1 MAQSTYG
8 EAKGADRKTP
18 VTGTP
23 ASGGT
28 AIVSPTTGN
37 YVAGGNIQDTAK
49 QNTSNISASD
59 TTRRVGDWVN
69 VGGNVWAVVPNS
81 ETDLKQKYQV
91 IRGASEKRDLNLGD
105 YIGAGLSAVG
115 TGMGLKGAGVKLP
128 VIGTIIMGAQFL
140 QNVQD
145 AEKRNIDA
153 WLNQQVDYDYAVDFY
168 TDENGKQMYKVN
180 YDKMQDSGYGSG
192 SEVKKATDTTNTDVM
207 LNGDNNLTFN
217 VSAAFA
223 RSDRYQELLDTITDN
238 YSSLTVDEANE
249 VVDKETGDTV
259 LDKIRQVVK
268 AEEIQYYY
276 DARSIHELKKVAP
289 NASAEALYDATKTQL
304 IGSLS
309 KETLEETNV
318 VIYDE
323 FNNKKEVN
331 AKTYLDDI
339 KKMSKKERDD
349 YMLSIGN
356 RIQSDNISDDEKAV
370 LKGQANALYSAS
382 SNDGEYHD
390 IYQKDF
396 FDTVADA
403 GGIFTGVR
411 LGNLFGIS
419 PELSTFAENDFFAP
433 VVSGG
438 MDLARMVT
446 MGKITNGIEKG
457 LRTATAALGGK
468 IGGSFGTFLQN
479 INKFAPQDV
488 PTAFPGLKNGAESIG
503 KWAGTTATQFS
514 FMAAADLAYEG
525 IRAATYG
532 MAKEDFNF
540 LGELGSDMALDM
552 LMTYG
557 PRNYVDTMNMPK
569 YEYRRFEVKKDPK
582 TGEEYLVSK
591 KYAADEKTKTAEA
604 EKDAQKA
611 NAADDIEDEFYTT
624 DMEEFSRAT
633 GYRNEAGLVEVTA
646 EELAQRRAKTIDK
659 ITDSKIGL
667 KVQELFFDKNA
678 AMAKLAIQVR
688 AAGGG
693 SGLYKKVLRFA
704 NDVRQITKDV
714 MNEYRQFGEVS
725 KHFEALANKMREV
738 APKAKDFTKED
749 ANYINAMANHHRFT
763 AEHKGDKKAIS
774 LIDNFY
780 SKAMNGV
787 SDERKAELDELMT
800 LMRAVAGDV
809 LDFYQAKGLLT
820 ADQVKQLR
828 KSPAYKGGMF
838 LPVWAKDG
846 VKRAG
851 EIGQGRAKLKKVFDK
866 SQLIAVEDL
875 EDPFVT
881 LGSYINNAARN
892 VAINERAMAIK
903 EAAEL
908 AGVGIHLYSDTGG
921 GLEEVKN
928 LKELNE
934 EFGKRYEKIVKDVK
948 SKIPSHQQWQKINDN
963 LVLESKALKNAEGL
977 QKIRSETQQLQRQ
990 YEKLKRAQEKRGTQ
1004 VDAKDVK
1011 FIDQPEDMSEML
1023 KLKKRGTPK
1032 IKEIS
1037 TLEDALKAHKLIGR
1051 GARYIHLDETGS
1063 ALRALLTES
1072 FKNGDRPGAEG
1083 LSEDAIRDLANETYQ
1098 EIRKQIIDGVRYKN
1112 NVNDATKAAADA
1124 IRANLSEKELTNLIE
1139 NENKFQN
1146 AEAKAAIE
1154 LRNRYIQWWNET
1166 EALRRNLGI
1175 ESYTYGY
1182 EDTKQVPGAFG
1193 NYGNNGTNPY
1203 RPSKERSLTPE
1214 VNTSRRFT
1222 NHEQE
1227 IRIAISTFNSLEDM
1241 KSTIVHEAAHAAF
1254 ARAANRVPLL
1264 TDALRTLGVDAK
1276 VSEDIANSTDATEL
1290 IAYMTQ
1296 KKFLADMDQFDSSH
1310 FKNDATVQKHLNNIM
1325 KRLGNKTPV
1334 NFKER
1339 FIDQIKNVITFV
1351 KGKLVGT
1358 LADVK
1363 TLDDFYNGL
1372 IGGQFANGMRL
1383 STIGAE
1389 VKRSPY
1395 KGLGMMFDWSKVDAE
1410 GAKMAQDLIDI
1421 DNKIKANKQEE
1432 LRLIDEI
1439 KEDVRTLM
1447 NDALKQSKGS
1457 PVKIDV
1463 DMYVDVQ
1470 VTNSLKKAFQ
1480 SDNPTGQIQAILNDA
1495 VETANPYVSRK
1506 DVIDNLAGKEAAK
1519 FRKGV
1524 NRKMVID
1531 SRKKGKMSADHLN
1544 VLADK
1549 VADVVTQRVTGKKP
1563 RVSAIDDDQL
1573 SRFLSEGGGG
1583 HTIRYMQDGKEQR
1596 MVLSGKGSEALVK
1609 EFYEPE
1615 FKVKSP
1621 WAQIP
1626 LKAAKGLGQMK
1637 RILTTSMDPTRVLPN
1652 LARDWTRGIVST
1664 GGDILLSPDM
1674 LRTEVIDSGRY
1685 SEAEIQKINNGFEL
1699 AKAGIE
1705 GSTLTESMQTPK
1717 KNRKKSMIRA
1727 MNEPVDGN
1735 SFQKFVYDR
1744 TESAGKF
1751 FSTLQD
1757 MGETFTR
1764 KRAMEIAYYKELAAA
1779 SARGMKID
1787 DAVKLAVDAAYFA
1800 GREATTNFFRRGKL
1814 ISQVAQFVPYLSQKF
1829 ATLESFKY
1837 SYIDDPITVMRSLKS
1852 TVATYSALIAI
1863 ALSNDESRQRY
1874 YLLTE
1879 YERANN
1885 IIIPLSNDRI
1895 IKVPLDDTV
1904 AAFLTPYRRM
1914 IETLNG
1920 VDPEAFY
1927 LWGAEALEALSPLDL
1942 TGFSEGDKFNVV
1954 RGFQKLGAELVPTWA
1969 LPILESMTGTDWYYG
1984 TNISVDEEYVG
1995 ARTGNYTPSA
2005 GELTTKSA
2013 NSKTL
2018 AAVSNATG
2026 IPQWVLQRFYSEYG
2040 GNVGQYM
2047 LNMFDKLQGATEEEQ
2062 GGTEFKKAIFK
2073 PFTGGSS
2080 DNVTSAFW
2088 DGTKVLED
2096 KKKNLQ
2102 NEIRSLNTQIKAA
2115 TGEAKAELI
2124 NKRQE
2129 KIKAYGLE
2137 VSDFLNQYLSAY
2149 EITGGLTKQQAN
2161 RVYRLYDLYT
2171 EDDNQSLY
2179 LEDSVEDY
2187 YADKAKKQTNKMAT
2201 NLAARSG
2208 MDKYYDMTEN
2218 DYDSS
2223 YAMEALKNSVYGVPL
2238 KQMVEIANILEDTS
2252 DYENSFTKLR
2262 QDAYDARSKAY
2273 DAKNYDL
2280 ADKIAY
2286 QYDYQVLAALY
2297 PYLVKNGIAET
2308 LNRSKVMDYIADW
2321 IMVPSS
2327 EMRTSKGKY
2336 VPNLGTDSQKEKA
2349 FKKQF
2354 VKKMY
2359 GVLGE

>member
-8 EAKGADRKTP
+8 EAKGADNKKP

-28 AIVSPTTGN
+28 AIVSPTTGD
-37 YVAGGNIQDTAK
+37 YIGGGNIQDSAT
-49 QNTSNISASD
+49 QNTTKVNPSD

-91 IRGASEKRDLNLGD
+91 IRGASAKRDLTLGD

-115 TGMGLKGAGVKLP
+115 TGMGMKGMGVKLP
-128 VIGTIIMGAQFL
+128 VIGGIVMGAQFL

-168 TDENGKQMYKVN
+168 TDENGNQMYKVN
-180 YDKMQDSGYGSG
+180 YDKMKDAGYGSG

-223 RSDRYQELLDTITDN
+223 RSDRYQTLLDTITEN
-238 YSSLTVDEANE
+238 FPSLTEDEANE

-259 LDKIRQVVK
+259 LDKIKQAVK

-276 DARSIHELKKVAP
+276 DARSIQELKKVAP

-356 RIQSDNISDDEKAV
+356 RIQSDNIGDDEKAV
-370 LKGQANALYSAS
+370 LKAQANALYSAS

-390 IYQKDF
+390 LYQKDF

-411 LGNLFGIS
+411 LGNIFGIS
-419 PELSTFAENDFFAP
+419 PELSTFVENDFFAP
-433 VVSGG
+433 VISGG

-446 MGKITNGIEKG
+446 MGKIMNGVERG
-457 LRTATAALGGK
+457 LRSATVALGSK

-479 INKFAPQDV
+479 VNKFAPQDV
-488 PTAFPGLKNGAESIG
+488 PNAFPGLKNGAESVG
-503 KWAGTTATQFS
+503 KWAGSTAIQFGY
-514 FMAAADLAYEG
+514 MAAADLAYEG

-532 MAKEDFNF
+532 LNKEDFNF

-557 PRNYVDTMNMPK
+557 PRNYVDAMNMPK
-569 YEYRRFEVKKDPK
+569 YEYRRFEVKKDPN
-582 TGEEYLVSK
+582 TGEQYLVSK
-591 KYAADEKTKTAEA
+591 KYAADEKTKTAGA
-604 EKDAQKA
+604 EEDAKKA
-611 NAADDIEDEFYTT
+611 SAADDIEDEFYTT
-624 DMEEFSRAT
+624 DVEELNRSI
-633 GYRNEAGLVEVTA
+633 GHRNEAGLVEVTA
-646 EELAQRRAKTIDK
+646 EELSQRRAKTIDK
-659 ITDSKIGL
+659 ITDSKVGM

-678 AMAKLAIQVR
+678 AMAKLAVQVR

-693 SGLYKKVLRFA
+693 KGLYKKILRFA
-704 NDVRQITKDV
+704 NDIRQITKDT
-714 MNEYRQFGEVS
+714 MNEYRQFGSVS
-725 KHFEALANKMREV
+725 KHIDAMAAKLREV

-749 ANYINAMANHHRFT
+749 AAYINAMANHHRFT
-763 AEHKGDKKAIS
+763 AEHKGDKKAIGM
-774 LIDNFY
+774 IDEFY
-780 SKAMNGV
+780 KKAMNGV
-787 SDERKAELDELMT
+787 SDERKVELDELMT

-809 LDFYQAKGLLT
+809 LDYYQAKGLLT

-846 VKRAG
+846 VKNAG
-851 EIGQGRAKLKKVFDK
+851 EISQSRAKLKKVFDK

-875 EDPFVT
+875 EDPLVT
-881 LGSYINNAARN
+881 LGSYINNAMRN
-892 VAINERAMAIK
+892 VAINDRAMAIR
-903 EAAEL
+903 EGAEL

-934 EFGKRYEKIVKDVK
+934 DFGKRYEKIVKDVK
-948 SKIPSHQQWQKINDN
+948 GKIPSHQQWQKINDN

-977 QKIRSETQQLQRQ
+977 QKIRTETAKLERE
-990 YEKLKRAQEKRGTQ
+990 YAKLKRAQEKRGTQ
-1004 VDAKDVK
+1004 VDTSGVK
-1011 FIDQPEDMSEML
+1011 LIDQPKDMSEML
-1023 KLKKRGTPK
+1023 KLKQRTPK
-1032 IKEIS
+1032 VKEIK
-1037 TLEDALKAHKLIGR
+1037 TLEDVLKADKVVGR
-1051 GARYIHLDETGS
+1051 AARTMNLDEIGS
-1063 ALRALLTES
+1063 SLRALLTES
-1072 FKNGDRPGAEG
+1072 FKNGSRPGAEG
-1083 LSEDAIRDLANETYQ
+1083 LGEDAIRDLAEEVYQ
-1098 EIRKQIIDGVRYKN
+1098 GMRKQMIDSFMGKRSV
-1112 NVNDATKAAADA
+1112 DQATKAVADVL
-1124 IRANLSEKELTNLIE
+1124 RANLSE
-1139 NENKFQN
+1139 NEIAKLVEDADKFYRADVN
-1146 AEAKAAIE
+1146 AAIE
-1154 LRNRYIQWWNET
+1154 IRNRYIQWWNET
-1166 EALRRNLGI
+1166 EELRRNLGI

-1214 VNTSRRFT
+1214 VNTGRRFT

-1264 TDALRTLGVDAK
+1264 TDALRTLGIDAK
-1276 VSEDIANSTDATEL
+1276 VSEDIANSSDATEL

-1310 FKNDATVQKHLNNIM
+1310 FKNNATVQKHLNNIM
-1325 KRLGNKTPV
+1325 KRLGDKTPV

-1339 FIDQIKNVITFV
+1339 FIDQIKNIITFV

-1372 IGGQFANGMRL
+1372 IGGQFANGMRV

-1395 KGLGMMFDWSKVDAE
+1395 KGLGLMFDWSKVDAE

-1421 DNKIKANKQEE
+1421 RTKIDANKQEE
-1432 LRLIDEI
+1432 LRLMDEI

-1447 NDALKQSKGS
+1447 NDAQKASKGS
-1457 PVKIDV
+1457 PVKIDI

-1506 DVIDNLAGKEAAK
+1506 DVIDKLASKEAEK

-1531 SRKKGKMSADHLN
+1531 RRSGGKMSADHLN
-1544 VLADK
+1544 ALADK

-1573 SRFLSEGGGG
+1573 TRFLSEGGGG

-1596 MVLSGKGSEALVK
+1596 MVLSGKGSEALVQ
-1609 EFYEPE
+1609 EFYDPE
-1615 FKVKSP
+1615 FNIKSP

-1626 LKAAKGLGQMK
+1626 LKAAKNLGQLK

-1705 GSTLTESMQTPK
+1705 GSTFTESMQTPK

-1735 SFQKFVYDR
+1735 SFQKFIYDR

-1757 MGETFTR
+1757 AGETFTR

-1837 SYIDDPITVMRSLKS
+1837 SYIDDPITVVRSLKS
-1852 TVATYSALIAI
+1852 TVSTYAALIAI
-1863 ALSNDESRQRY
+1863 ALSNDESRKRY

-1885 IIIPLSNDRI
+1885 IIIPLTNDMI
-1895 IKVPLDDTV
+1895 VKVPLDDTV
-1904 AAFLTPYRRM
+1904 SAFLTPYRRM

-1927 LWGAEALEALSPLDL
+1927 LWGAEFLEALSPLDL

-1984 TNISVDEEYVG
+1984 SDISIDEEYVG
-1995 ARTGNYTPSA
+1995 ARTGNYSPTP

-2013 NSKTL
+2013 NSQVL
-2018 AAVSNATG
+2018 AGVSNATG

-2040 GNVGQYM
+2040 GNIGQYV
-2047 LNMFDKLQGATEEEQ
+2047 LNVLDKLGGATEEAQ
-2062 GGTEFKKAIFK
+2062 GGTDFFKSVFK
-2073 PFTGGSS
+2073 PFTGGNS
-2080 DNVTSAFW
+2080 DDVTSAFW
-2088 DGTKVLED
+2088 DGTNVLEE
-2096 KKKNLQ
+2096 KKKSLQ
-2102 NEIRSLNTQIKAA
+2102 NEIRTINTKIKAA

-2124 NKRQE
+2124 NQRQE

-2161 RVYRLYDLYT
+2161 RVYRLYDLYS

-2187 YADKAKKQTNKMAT
+2187 YADKARKQVNKNAT

-2252 DYENSFTKLR
+2252 DYDNSFTKLR
-2262 QDAYDARSKAY
+2262 QDAFDARSKAY

-2286 QYDYQVLAALY
+2286 QYDYQILSALY

-2327 EMRTSKGKY
+2327 EMKTSKGRY
-2336 VPNLGTDSQKEKA
+2336 VPNLGTDAQKEKA